1 MVLTDSHSYMG
12 GMSCTM
18 KACMSQKHDLI
29 CHAVNVGQ
37 HGKYMINLG
46 LTSLTANAKVVSQLS
61 SMQPQQNADCH
72 LFSGALQLPKWLIA
86 MGHAVICMLPA

>member
-1 MVLTDSHSYMG
+1 MVLTDSHGYMG

-37 HGKYMINLG
+37 LGKYMINLG
-46 LTSLTANAKVVSQLS
+46 LTSVTANAKVDSQLS
-61 SMQPQQNADCH
+61 SMQPQQKCRLAPVIWR
-72 LFSGALQLPKWLIA
+72 FATSTVAL
-86 MGHAVICMLPA
+86 VC